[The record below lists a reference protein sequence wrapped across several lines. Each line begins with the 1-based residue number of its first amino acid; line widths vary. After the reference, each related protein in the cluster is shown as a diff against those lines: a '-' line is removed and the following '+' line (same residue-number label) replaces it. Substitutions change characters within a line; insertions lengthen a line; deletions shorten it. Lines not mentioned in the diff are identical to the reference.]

1 MRYRGRHTAAG
12 ARRRAVRCAYRRRL
26 STLGNVTLSLGIML
40 MFVAL
45 PPIVAGLRT
54 ATSFALMANPQS
66 GAPQSPQPSLAERP
80 RDVQLAEPRRVI
92 IPKIHVQADVIPL
105 GLERDG
111 SLEVP
116 EDFSVSGWYVDG
128 PEPGE
133 PGAAVIVGHVD
144 SYDGPAVFYGLNK
157 LKRGDEVVV
166 EATDGTASAF
176 VVDRVEQHA
185 KAEFPTDEVYGNTER
200 PTLRLITCGGV
211 FDRFEGSYR
220 DNVVVFAQLAS

>member
-1 MRYRGRHTAAG
+1 MNTW
-12 ARRRAVRCAYRRRL
+12 
-26 STLGNVTLSLGIML
+26 GNITLSLGIML

-45 PPIVAGLRT
+45 PPIVAGVRA

-66 GAPQSPQPSLAERP
+66 RASHSTVLTPPSLVGRP
-80 RDVQLAEPRRVI
+80 HDVQLAEPRRVI
-92 IPKIHVQADVIPL
+92 IPKIHVQADVVPL

-111 SLEVP
+111 SLQVP
-116 EDFSVSGWYVDG
+116 EDFSASGWYVDG

-144 SYDGPAVFYGLNK
+144 SYDGPAVFYGLDK
-157 LKRGDEVVV
+157 LTRGDEVLV
-166 EATDGTASAF
+166 EAADGTASAF

-200 PTLRLITCGGV
+200 PTLRLITCGGA